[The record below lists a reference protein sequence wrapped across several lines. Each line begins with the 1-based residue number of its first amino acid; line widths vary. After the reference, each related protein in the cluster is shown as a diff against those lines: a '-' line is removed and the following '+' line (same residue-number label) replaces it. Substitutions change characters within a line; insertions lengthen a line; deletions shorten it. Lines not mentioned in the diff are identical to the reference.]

1 MLALLPFLMDSSI
14 ICKWIVRL
22 STNQQ
27 GDFVVQ
33 TMALSSES
41 RVIAG
46 VVLLTIVTIQFGGW
60 FMTRIARGDVPMT
73 DFQKS
78 FARAGHG
85 HAGVLVI
92 LSLVALLYVDATGF
106 TGVLLWIAR
115 LAVPAAAV
123 LMSAGFFAASA
134 GRNATAP
141 NRFVGVLWIGAL
153 CLAVGVI
160 SLGVGLLTA

>member
-1 MLALLPFLMDSSI
+1 M
-14 ICKWIVRL
+14 
-22 STNQQ
+22 
-27 GDFVVQ
+27 Q